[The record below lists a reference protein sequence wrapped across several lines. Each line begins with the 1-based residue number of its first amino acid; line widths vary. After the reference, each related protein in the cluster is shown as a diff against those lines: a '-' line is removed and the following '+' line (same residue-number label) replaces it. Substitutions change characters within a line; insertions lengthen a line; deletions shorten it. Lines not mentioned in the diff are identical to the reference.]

1 MTQTVAILTG
11 DLIGSTAAPTDRVE
25 ATMNRLALCAVAIGP
40 EACFTRFRGDGWQM
54 RLVEPGYCLRDSLY
68 ILACLRAKNLL
79 STRIAVGIGVEY
91 PTDAKDLSTA
101 MGPAFTASGR
111 ALDMMR
117 PGETLALA
125 GEGND
130 IDRYRQLV
138 FAFAADHAARWST
151 EQAEAM
157 TMALGPDGMTQET
170 IAARLGITRQAVGAR
185 LKAAG
190 YGLLDRAS
198 MVFFRE
204 YTPEGVP

>member
-11 DLIGSTAAPTDRVE
+11 DLIGSPAASPDRVE
-25 ATMNRLALCAVAIGP
+25 ATMGRLALCAAAIGP
-40 EACFTRFRGDGWQM
+40 DASFTRFRGDGWQM
-54 RLVEPGYCLRDSLY
+54 RLVEPGYCLKDCLY
-68 ILACLRAKNLL
+68 ILASLRAGNLL
-79 STRIAVGIGVEY
+79 ATRIAVGIGIEY

-111 ALDMMR
+111 ALEMMR

-125 GEGND
+125 GEED

-157 TMALGPDGMTQET
+157 AMAIGPDGMTQEI
-170 IAARLGITRQAVGAR
+170 IATRVGIPRQAVGAR

-198 MVFFRE
+198 MVFLRE
-204 YTPEGVP
+204 YTAEGAP